1 MDTQVIEL
9 VGRNRLV
16 NELLEGGIEVALPLR
31 DRGIDLLVYLDRG
44 DDLEQFIAVPIQLKV
59 SSGSRF
65 TVQQKYSS
73 FPNLLMVYLWGI
85 GTNEVAETIALTQPE
100 AVSIADAIGWT
111 KTASWENG
119 MYTATI
125 SAKLRALLEPYRITP
140 PEWRAKLQQV
150 MGHR

>member
-16 NELLEGGIEVALPLR
+16 NELLEGGIEVALPMR

-85 GTNEVAETIALTQPE
+85 GADEKAETFALTQPE
-100 AVSIADAIGWT
+100 AVSIADTMGWT
-111 KTASWENG
+111 KTASWERG
-119 MYTATI
+119 MYTAVI
-125 SAKLRALLEPYRITP
+125 SSKLRALLEAYRITP
-140 PEWRAKLQQV
+140 PDWRAKLQQV
-150 MGHR
+150 MGRR